1 MISLKIS
8 KDEMKK
14 KEKEMTLAVSS
25 SDGERYPYGTRIELN
40 NESLDK
46 MGIKELPAAGTKMM
60 IEAKVTVIASRQSV
74 SNERTTRSVEF
85 QITDMDLES
94 DEDEVSEGELTRKE
108 SGAMG
113 AVAKKMR
120 DM

>member
-1 MISLKIS
+1 MISLKLTKKESKALEKEMSIGPS
-8 KDEMKK
+8 KDE
-14 KEKEMTLAVSS
+14 
-25 SDGERYPYGTRIELN
+25 YPWGTRIEL
-40 NESLDK
+40 EKDTLEK
-46 MGIKELPAAGTKMM
+46 LGIKELPKIGTKMM
-60 IEAKVTVIASRQSV
+60 IEAKVVVVATRQSTRRDGD
-74 SNERTTRSVEF
+74 SRTLEL
-85 QITDMDLES
+85 QITDMDMES